1 MKQSFERALALVL
14 EHEGGY
20 SNHPDDPGGA
30 TMKGVIQ
37 RVYDA
42 YRKRKGLRPRTV
54 KKLEPDELR
63 DIYRSL
69 YWNKVDGDDL
79 PVGLDYCVFDGGVN
93 SGPHQSALWLQ
104 RALNDNGAALVVDG
118 NIGPATLFAASK
130 APRDAVIDA
139 FCAHRLRML
148 RSLKTWKTFGDGWS
162 IRVADLKIAA
172 KTF

>member
-1 MKQSFERALALVL
+1 MKASFARALSLVL

-42 YRKRKGLRPRTV
+42 YRKRKGLKPRTV
-54 KKLEPDELR
+54 KKIEPDELQ
-63 DIYRSL
+63 DIYRNM
-69 YWNKVDGDDL
+69 YWAKVDGDEL
-79 PVGLDYCVFDGGVN
+79 PAGLDYCAFDAAVN
-93 SGPHQSALWLQ
+93 SGPHQAGLWLQ
-104 RALNDNGAALVVDG
+104 RAINDTGAKLAVDG
-118 NIGPATLFAASK
+118 LIGPATLLAASK

-148 RSLKTWKTFGDGWS
+148 RSLKTWKTFGGGWS
-162 IRVADLKIAA
+162 TRVADLKIAA